1 MTSIDYAKERI
12 SIFKDEMGE
21 IQQVFES
28 DGKLYI
34 EFENGMNLQL
44 HNDEINY
51 QAIEYLEYKLR
62 RSASNETR

>member
-44 HNDEINY
+44 HDDEVTY
-51 QAIEYLEYKLR
+51 QAIEYLEDKLR
-62 RSASNETR
+62 KE

>member
-12 SIFKDEMGE
+12 SIFKYEMGE

-28 DGKLYI
+28 DGNLYI

-51 QAIEYLEYKLR
+51 QAIEYLEDKLR
-62 RSASNETR
+62 KE